1 MTTKPKILLVYTGG
15 TIGMIKDAK
24 TNALKTFDFSH
35 IVTKIPELQ
44 QLNCQIE
51 SISFDSP
58 IDSSNMDT
66 KYYVDILEITEKNIN
81 ILMDFFAL
89 TISYIMHY
97 VSSVISFILGNL
109 QKPVIFTGSQLT
121 IGDIRTDAKENLIL
135 L

>member
-1 MTTKPKILLVYTGG
+1 
-15 TIGMIKDAK
+15 MIKDAK

-66 KYYVDILEITEKNIN
+66 KYYVDIVEITEKKYQHF
-81 ILMDFFAL
+81 DGFFL
-89 TISYIMHY
+89 
-97 VSSVISFILGNL
+97 
-109 QKPVIFTGSQLT
+109 P
-121 IGDIRTDAKENLIL
+121 
-135 L
+135 

>member
-1 MTTKPKILLVYTGG
+1 
-15 TIGMIKDAK
+15 MIKDAK

-81 ILMDFFAL
+81 ILMDFFYLNNLVYNAL
-89 TISYIMHY
+89 CFFCY
-97 VSSVISFILGNL
+97 
-109 QKPVIFTGSQLT
+109 
-121 IGDIRTDAKENLIL
+121 
-135 L
+135 